1 MASARCTST
10 PSRVSGPAALL
21 APPASRYLAGKAAGL
36 PRLLPICA
44 QRTPS
49 RQSPARRAR
58 RRLGRMTQPS
68 TPEANKS
75 LLAYRPVEPVRV
87 RAGGAEQP
95 VQRGG
100 VEDLG
105 DTGGTSAVALRGGN
119 GGDGHGRASPSC
131 ERSGGGV
138 APAPACPG

>member
-75 LLAYRPVEPVRV
+75 LNLYHQPANLFVAGFLGSPQMNFWTSEVRHV
-87 RAGGAEQP
+87 
-95 VQRGG
+95 
-100 VEDLG
+100 
-105 DTGGTSAVALRGGN
+105 
-119 GGDGHGRASPSC
+119 HGRAVT
-131 ERSGGGV
+131 V
-138 APAPACPG
+138 AGPTGNEMTAE

>member
-75 LLAYRPVEPVRV
+75 LIVYGFYRADMFVGDVAEKTDTFGSPTCY
-87 RAGGAEQP
+87 AGGANVDLAFGAFTARAGLLNGPFTSGEQW
-95 VQRGG
+95 
-100 VEDLG
+100 
-105 DTGGTSAVALRGGN
+105 
-119 GGDGHGRASPSC
+119 
-131 ERSGGGV
+131 
-138 APAPACPG
+138 